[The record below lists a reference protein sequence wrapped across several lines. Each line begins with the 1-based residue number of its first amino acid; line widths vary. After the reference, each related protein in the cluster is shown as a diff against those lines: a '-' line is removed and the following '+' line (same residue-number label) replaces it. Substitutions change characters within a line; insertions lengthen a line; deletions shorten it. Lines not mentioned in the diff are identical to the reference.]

1 MEARIAKLSAA
12 NIEYERTNDILTK
25 ENHQLVKAVDNY
37 ENELEK
43 EMREKERIKRELDST
58 LQAINDI
65 WLVC

>member
-65 WLVC
+65 

>member
-43 EMREKERIKRELDST
+43 EIREKERIKRELDST

-65 WLVC
+65 